1 MCFFAFLIKLFA
13 LLDRIFNPFHSNVSF
28 WSPWKHHKNKGFTKS
43 VSVIVVYG
51 KICFFAFLIKLFAL
65 LDRIFNPFH
74 SNVSFW
80 SPWKHHKNK
89 GFMMISRGSKGNIG
103 KKRVQKNRRLQIV
116 KGRIQDP
123 IKYLWLKKSNWRIKA
138 VNHLSANSANWS
150 NTLKQF
156 VKQFAVAGEL
166 LECVWPFCV
175 AGT

>member
-1 MCFFAFLIKLFA
+1 MGYLIYYFLPKSVSVVYGKMCFFAFLIKLFA
-13 LLDRIFNPFHSNVSF
+13 LLGRMFNPFHSNVSF
-28 WSPWKHHKNKGFTKS
+28 WSPWKH
-43 VSVIVVYG
+43 Y
-51 KICFFAFLIKLFAL
+51 
-65 LDRIFNPFH
+65 
-74 SNVSFW
+74 
-80 SPWKHHKNK
+80 KNK

-103 KKRVQKNRRLQIV
+103 KKRVQKNARLQIV

-138 VNHLSANSANWS
+138 VKHLSANSANWS